1 MPIIKRIE
9 RVYNSLKDC
18 KLTDQSISRITA
30 KLRPDLENIGQ
41 FYGCSPD
48 EALFLSL
55 IFGLKVVNSTVY
67 YNDMVNYLDCN
78 PFFVV
83 SHENLFKSLQKKRL
97 ITKEDNWGRNSISL
111 NLTRE
116 AYNAAATNKPL
127 LQSEKEV
134 EDVYT
139 LLQRTDNLINER
151 RKEVISTQE
160 LLEEIRQILQN
171 ERGASTVQRIERLQL
186 SLRETAMLLF
196 LCYQFANGEDF
207 VDLND
212 MMNSIFDTVSDK
224 VSSKRELINGEA
236 GLVKQE
242 LVAFENDFFLMGRTL
257 RLTDKAITELFG
269 DAETFPEVKRPF
281 RPIHTR
287 LLEAKSLQT
296 KNLFLNK
303 TEEKQVSLLHT
314 LLGGDQLTH
323 VQQKFE
329 QAGLGKGVVVLLYG
343 DPGTGKT
350 ETVYS
355 IASRTQ
361 RNVLLVDI
369 ANIKD
374 KYVGESEKHLKMLFE
389 EYRKAVSHFERTP
402 ILLFNESDALIS
414 KRIEL
419 TSSVDQMNNSM
430 QNILLQELES
440 FEGILFATSNLNVN
454 LDKAFE
460 RRFPYKIHFGK
471 PDTATRGK
479 IWASKLPDLDSSAVT
494 RLAQAFELTGGQID
508 NIIRKYLL
516 HNILND
522 SSPDLTQIEQ
532 MCAEETLYNGG
543 SRIGF

>member
-1 MPIIKRIE
+1 
-9 RVYNSLKDC
+9 
-18 KLTDQSISRITA
+18 
-30 KLRPDLENIGQ
+30 
-41 FYGCSPD
+41 
-48 EALFLSL
+48 
-55 IFGLKVVNSTVY
+55 
-67 YNDMVNYLDCN
+67 
-78 PFFVV
+78 
-83 SHENLFKSLQKKRL
+83 
-97 ITKEDNWGRNSISL
+97 
-111 NLTRE
+111 
-116 AYNAAATNKPL
+116 
-127 LQSEKEV
+127 
-134 EDVYT
+134 
-139 LLQRTDNLINER
+139 
-151 RKEVISTQE
+151 
-160 LLEEIRQILQN
+160 
-171 ERGASTVQRIERLQL
+171 
-186 SLRETAMLLF
+186 MLLF

-242 LVAFENDFFLMGRTL
+242 LVVFENDFFLMGRTL

-269 DAETFPEVKRPF
+269 DAEAFPEVRRPF
-281 RPIHTR
+281 RPTHTR

-314 LLGGDQLTH
+314 LLGGDQLAH

-414 KRIEL
+414 KRIEV

-430 QNILLQELES
+430 QNILLQELET

-460 RRFPYKIHFGK
+460 RRFPYKIHLGK
-471 PDTATRGK
+471 PDTATREK
-479 IWASKLPDLDSSAVT
+479 IWASKLPDLDSSSVT

-522 SSPDLTQIEQ
+522 SPPDLSQIGQ
-532 MCAEETLYNGG
+532 MCAEETLYGST

>member
-9 RVYNSLKDC
+9 RVYNALKDC
-18 KLTDQSISRITA
+18 KLSDQSMARITA
-30 KLRPDLENIGQ
+30 KLRPDLEKIGQ
-41 FYGCSPD
+41 FYSCSPE

-67 YNDMVNYLDCN
+67 YNDLVNYMDCN

-83 SHENLFKSLQKKRL
+83 SHETLFKSLQKKRL

-116 AYNAAATNKPL
+116 AYNAAAANKPPQPAESKL
-127 LQSEKEV
+127 D
-134 EDVYT
+134 DVYT

-171 ERGASTVQRIERLQL
+171 ERGASTVVRIESLGL

-196 LCYQFANGEDF
+196 MCYQFANGEDF

-212 MMNSIFDTVSDK
+212 MMNSIFDTISDK
-224 VSSKRELINGEA
+224 VSAKRELINGEA

-242 LVAFENDFFLMGRTL
+242 LVAFENDFFMMGRTL

-269 DAETFPEVKRPF
+269 DSQTFFEIQRPF
-281 RPIHTR
+281 RPTHCR
-287 LLEAKSLQT
+287 LVEAKSVQPKTLH
-296 KNLFLNK
+296 LNES
-303 TEEKQVSLLHT
+303 EEKQVGVLHNLLRDEQ
-314 LLGGDQLTH
+314 LGQ
-323 VQQKFE
+323 VQQRFQ

-343 DPGTGKT
+343 EPGTGKT

-355 IASRTQ
+355 IAARTQ

-389 EYRKAVSHFERTP
+389 EYRKAAAHFERTP

-414 KRIEL
+414 KRIEVV
-419 TSSVDQMNNSM
+419 SSVDQMNNSM
-430 QNILLQELES
+430 QNILLQELET

-460 RRFPYKIHFGK
+460 RRFPYKIHFRK
-471 PDTATRGK
+471 PDVATREK
-479 IWASKLPDLDSSAVT
+479 IWAGKLPDLDPQAVAT
-494 RLAQAFELTGGQID
+494 LAGGFELTGGQID
-508 NIIRKYLL
+508 NIVRKYLL

-522 SSPDLTQIEQ
+522 TAPDLGQIEQ
-532 MCAEETLYNGG
+532 MCSEESLHGAT